1 MKRINYDGSIQV
13 ISDAIQDANF
23 ILDSEEF
30 HDALASK
37 FAFDNSNA
45 SGKAISD
52 LIRASSIEGI
62 VETYKPLPI
71 PPWSR
76 ANAYT
81 KPSDPKTIFLNR
93 RKLNRS
99 IESIAAT
106 LVHEY
111 IHLVDYANSQYEFG
125 HGDNSSADK
134 ENTAPYWI
142 DILAYQI
149 LTGKEGKVVFQ
160 HGEEQE

>member
-1 MKRINYDGSIQV
+1 MNRITYNGNIEI

-23 ILDSEEF
+23 ILENEEF
-30 HDALASK
+30 HITLSAKNS
-37 FAFDNSNA
+37 FDSSNA
-45 SGKAISD
+45 SGKIISD
-52 LIRASSIEGI
+52 LIKTSTVVAI
-62 VETYKPLPI
+62 VETYKPIPV

-81 KPSDPKTIFLNR
+81 KQSEPNKIFLNR

-111 IHLVDYANSQYEFG
+111 IHLVDFENSNYNFG
-125 HGDNSSADK
+125 HGDNSSTNK
-134 ENTAPYWI
+134 EDTAPYWI
-142 DILAYQI
+142 DILAYEM

>member
-1 MKRINYDGSIQV
+1 MKKINYNGNIQI
-13 ISDAIQDANF
+13 ISDAVHDANF
-23 ILDSEEF
+23 ILDSPEF

-37 FAFDNSNA
+37 SGFDNSNA
-45 SGKAISD
+45 SGKIISD
-52 LIRASSIEGI
+52 LIKASSIDAI

-81 KPSDPKTIFLNR
+81 KPSEPKTIFLNR

-99 IESIAAT
+99 MESVAST

-142 DILAYQI
+142 DILAYQL